1 MNAVN
6 DALAAIG
13 APPVELPAT
22 AEKLWRA
29 INAVS

>member
-13 APPVELPAT
+13 AAPVELPAT

-29 INAVS
+29 ISAAA